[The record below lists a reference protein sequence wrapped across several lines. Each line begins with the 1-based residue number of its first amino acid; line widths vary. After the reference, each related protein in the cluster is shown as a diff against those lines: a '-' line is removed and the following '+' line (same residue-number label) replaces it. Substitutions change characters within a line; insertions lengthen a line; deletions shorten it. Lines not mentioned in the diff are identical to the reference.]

1 MDTQVMKSA
10 SLKSA
15 FIAGTVSTVSAV
27 RENETGY
34 KFVTVLDKRG
44 AASNIYFGK
53 KSAEAVEEG
62 DILTKEQMIG
72 AEFVLATNAEGEGRI
87 KLSLAGA
94 SDYTNLANIFDDVQ
108 ISADHETEVLKAL
121 KSEMLTREESEAA
134 ADDDDDEDEDAKAL
148 AEAKAIRDAK
158 KAAKAPATK

>member
-1 MDTQVMKSA
+1 MEPQVMKSA
-10 SLKSA
+10 SLKAA

-34 KFVTVLDKRG
+34 KFVTVLDRRG
-44 AASNIYFGK
+44 AASNVYFGK
-53 KSAEAVEEG
+53 KSAESVEEG

-72 AEFVLATNAEGEGRI
+72 AEFVLATNAEGDNRI

-121 KSEMLTREESEAA
+121 KAEMQTREEAE
-134 ADDDDDEDEDAKAL
+134 ADDDDDDDAKAL
-148 AEAKAIRDAK
+148 AEAKALR
-158 KAAKAPATK
+158 AAKAAEKLAKAGK